1 MNTPEDR
8 SLRSHF
14 PGDPVSTADLVAD
27 LDADELRSG
36 TDRMRDGLVT
46 VTQRGHTTWTGPL
59 DVLVAVLV
67 DVARVDLALARL
79 VEGHAD
85 ALRILDQAGRSP
97 GAGVYGVW
105 ASRSAGTG
113 LRAESVDGD
122 WHLRGE
128 LRFASGIGLID
139 RALVPGWVD
148 EDHHLLFDIDAG
160 TATAD
165 ETTWRTPA
173 MDASRSFTVD
183 LDVDA
188 GEPVGPTDFYLL
200 RPGFVVGGL
209 CVAAV
214 WAGGLQQ
221 VVDLVTS
228 GIRAYRPSAHQLR
241 RIGAMEQARWQAQVA
256 VDAAVQAVTTEQPGW
271 EDAVAHARTAVA
283 TACDDVLDQAG
294 KVVGPGGLSRN
305 GRLARA
311 VADLGIYVRQHHTDL
326 ELERAGHRALETHT
340 LLG

>member
-1 MNTPEDR
+1 M
-8 SLRSHF
+8 
-14 PGDPVSTADLVAD
+14 STTDLTAGLVAD
-27 LDADELRSG
+27 DLRSG
-36 TDRMRDGLVT
+36 ADRMRDGLVP
-46 VTQRGHTTWTGPL
+46 VTQRGHATWTGPL
-59 DVLVAVLV
+59 DELVAALV

-85 ALRILDQAGRSP
+85 ALRILDQAGCSP

-113 LRAESVDGD
+113 VRAESVDGG
-122 WHLRGE
+122 WHLHGE
-128 LRFASGIGLID
+128 LRFASGVSIID

-160 TATAD
+160 TPTAD
-165 ETTWRTPA
+165 ESTWRTAA
-173 MDASRSFTVD
+173 MDASRSFTVA
-183 LDVDA
+183 LDADCA
-188 GEPVGPTDFYLL
+188 GPVGPRDFYLQ

-221 VVDLVTS
+221 IVDLVTD
-228 GIRAYRPSAHQLR
+228 GIRAFSPSAHQLR
-241 RIGAMEQARWQAQVA
+241 RIGAMEQAQWQANAALVA
-256 VDAAVQAVTTEQPGW
+256 VLPAITEQRPGW
-271 EDAVAHARTAVA
+271 ADDVAHARTAVA
-283 TACDDVLDQAG
+283 AACDEVLDEAG

-326 ELERAGHRALETHT
+326 ELEQAGRRALETHT
-340 LLG
+340 LLGRPPARDSRTSN

>member
-1 MNTPEDR
+1 MNTPGNR
-8 SLRSHF
+8 SRF
-14 PGDPVSTADLVAD
+14 PGDPVSAPDLTAGLVAD
-27 LDADELRSG
+27 DLRSG
-36 TDRMRDGLVT
+36 ADRMRDGLVT
-46 VTQRGHTTWTGPL
+46 VTQRGDATWTGPL
-59 DVLVAVLV
+59 DELVAALV
-67 DVARVDLALARL
+67 AVARVDLTLARL

-113 LRAESVDGD
+113 VRAEIVDGGA
-122 WHLRGE
+122 HLRGE

-160 TATAD
+160 TATVD
-165 ETTWRTPA
+165 ESTWRTAA
-173 MDASRSFTVD
+173 MDASRSFTVA
-183 LDVDA
+183 LDVDG
-188 GEPVGPTDFYLL
+188 GEPIGPTDFYLQ

-214 WAGGLQQ
+214 WTGGLQQ
-221 VVDLVTS
+221 VLDLVTS
-228 GIRAYRPSAHQLR
+228 GIRAFRPSAHQLR
-241 RIGAMEQARWQAQVA
+241 RIGVMEQARWQAQVA
-256 VDAAVQAVTTEQPGW
+256 MEAAVQAVTTERAGW
-271 EDAVAHARTAVA
+271 ADAVAHARTAVA
-283 TACDDVLDQAG
+283 TGCDEVVDQAA

-311 VADLGIYVRQHHTDL
+311 IADLGIYVRQHHTDL
-326 ELERAGHRALETHT
+326 ELEQAGRRALETHS